1 MSKLTSPTANV
12 CAKSASHTS
21 SHSTHS
27 APAPRTLKKPQEDQG
42 SSLRQE
48 LRTLYDTLKDK
59 NEQLAA
65 LEKDV
70 RDRDV
75 SIRYLKSEFKK
86 LKDSMAQNK
95 QRPNGA
101 PNGSP
106 KSKDAKDAKDANGES
121 DDIINQLQRELKDR
135 DTLIKDLNRKIMRLS
150 DNLNWVQRESTQKD
164 VRSNEL
170 QHEIDKFRQVVSQE
184 SLN

>member
-1 MSKLTSPTANV
+1 MSKLTSSSTNV
-12 CAKSASHTS
+12 CGKSTTHTP
-21 SHSTHS
+21 HSTHT
-27 APAPRTLKKPQEDQG
+27 AHTPRTIKKPQEDQG
-42 SSLRQE
+42 SALRQE

-86 LKDSMAQNK
+86 LKDSMALNK
-95 QRPNGA
+95 QRSNGA
-101 PNGSP
+101 TNGSQKP
-106 KSKDAKDAKDANGES
+106 TNLKDAASGES

-150 DNLNWVQRESTQKD
+150 DNLNWVQRESTEKD

-170 QHEIDKFRQVVSQE
+170 QHEIDKFRQVVSDV